1 MQSQAA
7 PVSSLSVNNL
17 ALATPRVVATALPPA
32 PGVAAPPT
40 ESETSG
46 NIPLATGT
54 FQQAPASQP
63 TTSPIGPPFSTTS
76 LVAPVNTQPSSTLG
90 ASVASAAESQ
100 GQPTTTAQTSTASVS
115 GAASEPPPPVPSSSS
130 SSSSTPPSF
139 TQTSTSEPVPGPSGS
154 APPPPPPAQSTWTS
168 STTSN
173 WDSTTS
179 SWVQPSS
186 SVPPPE
192 STWTNTVSLFPEKLD
207 LQFWLGMLIL
217 SGLLRCP
224 TKVGRRCRRNV
235 CIKC

>member
-1 MQSQAA
+1 M
-7 PVSSLSVNNL
+7 NNL
-17 ALATPRVVATALPPA
+17 ALATERVVVATALPPA
-32 PGVAAPPT
+32 PGVAAPPA

-46 NIPLATGT
+46 NVPLATGT
-54 FQQAPASQP
+54 TQQAAASQP
-63 TTSPIGPPFSTTS
+63 TTSRIGPPFSTTS
-76 LVAPVNTQPSSTLG
+76 LVAPVNTQPSSALG
-90 ASVASAAESQ
+90 ASVASAAETQ
-100 GQPTTTAQTSTASVS
+100 GQPTTTLQTSTASVS

-130 SSSSTPPSF
+130 SSSSTPPSS

-154 APPPPPPAQSTWTS
+154 APPPPPPAQSTGTS

-207 LQFWLGMLIL
+207 LQFWLRMLIL

-235 CIKC
+235 CI

>member
-7 PVSSLSVNNL
+7 PVSSLSANNL
-17 ALATPRVVATALPPA
+17 ALATEREVATALPPA
-32 PGVAAPPT
+32 PGVAAPST

-46 NIPLATGT
+46 NVPLATGT
-54 FQQAPASQP
+54 TQIAAASQP

-76 LVAPVNTQPSSTLG
+76 LVAPVNTQPSSALG
-90 ASVASAAESQ
+90 ASVVSAAETQ
-100 GQPTTTAQTSTASVS
+100 GQPTTSAQTSTASVS

-130 SSSSTPPSF
+130 SSSSSSPPSF
-139 TQTSTSEPVPGPSGS
+139 TQTTTSESVPVPSGS
-154 APPPPPPAQSTWTS
+154 APPAPPPAQITGTS

-235 CIKC
+235 CI